1 MQNNSINH
9 VASNETNRP
18 LAMRVDHVTK
28 NFPVL
33 TGSGGATNEEFC
45 VFEGVDFNVYEGEF
59 ISMVGHSGCGKSTL
73 LNIMAGF
80 DRCTMGGIII
90 DGKEVTSPGL
100 DRMVVFQSFAL
111 MPWLTTFD
119 NVRVAVRSAY
129 PDWSKEQINAH
140 TQKYIDTMGLTGAE
154 KKRPALLSGGMR
166 QRVGIARAFCVDP
179 KVLLLDEPFA
189 QIDALTRGVIQDEL
203 MRMWQ
208 VANATVFMVTH
219 DVDEAILLS
228 DRIALMTNG
237 PNARLAEIIE
247 VDLPRPRTREQMIE
261 LPEYTRVRNH
271 ILHFLI
277 SHQQAQLAQTEPDS
291 KPTPIPGD
299 PESASPP
306 KSTVSTN

>member
-1 MQNNSINH
+1 MQNNNNH
-9 VASNETNRP
+9 IANNDTDRP

-33 TGSGGATNEEFC
+33 TGSGGTTGKEFC
-45 VFEGVDFNVYEGEF
+45 VFENVDFNVYEGEF
-59 ISMVGHSGCGKSTL
+59 ISMIGHSGCGKSTL

-80 DRCTMGGIII
+80 DKTTKGGIIV

-129 PDWSKEQINAH
+129 PDWSPEQINSH

-166 QRVGIARAFCVDP
+166 QRVGLARAFCVDP

-203 MRMWQ
+203 MRMWEA
-208 VANATVFMVTH
+208 ANATVFMVTH

-247 VDLPRPRTREQMIE
+247 VDIPRPRTREQMIE
-261 LPEYTRVRNH
+261 MPEYTRVRNH
-271 ILHFLI
+271 VLHFLI
-277 SHQQAQLAQTEPDS
+277 SHQKAKLEQLEDT

-306 KSTVSTN
+306 KSTIASS